1 MEWPRYQATGG
12 RTQRRTGRSSS
23 PSPPPPPLPPPLP
36 PLGYRVRVPEK
47 SRRPYYIA
55 ENSYGFPEEQPFVPI
70 QNVPYP
76 LVPPSLPRLVNS
88 RSNRPQAGS
97 YGREPNYHRGQS
109 VDEWDNRA
117 RPAQVDINKI
127 RYHEDRFDRGRF
139 YVDGQDLAGHGD
151 DDLDDLSDLKLNLHE
166 GQASKTKPSPYI
178 ETVERIDH
186 SRYYSRSLDP
196 DDVTAHL
203 VTSARHDKSPPT
215 TASLFE
221 WMYVPTW

>member
-47 SRRPYYIA
+47 PRRPYYTA
-55 ENSYGFPEEQPFVPI
+55 GNGYGFQEGEPFVPI

-76 LVPPSLPRLVNS
+76 LLPPILPRLVNS
-88 RSNRPQAGS
+88 RSNRPQARS
-97 YGREPNYHRGQS
+97 HQRERYRRRDQF
-109 VDEWDNRA
+109 VDEWDDRA
-117 RPAQVDINKI
+117 INNPQ
-127 RYHEDRFDRGRF
+127 YVRGRF
-139 YVDGQDLAGHGD
+139 YEDGEDLAGQGN
-151 DDLDDLSDLKLNLHE
+151 DDLDDLSDLKLNLQE
-166 GQASKTKPSPYI
+166 GQAPKTEPNPYI
-178 ETVERIDH
+178 ETIERVDH

-196 DDVTAHL
+196 DNVTAHL
-203 VTSARHDKSPPT
+203 VTSSRHDKSRPS

-221 WMYVPTW
+221 WMYVRHGNLIVVLLY